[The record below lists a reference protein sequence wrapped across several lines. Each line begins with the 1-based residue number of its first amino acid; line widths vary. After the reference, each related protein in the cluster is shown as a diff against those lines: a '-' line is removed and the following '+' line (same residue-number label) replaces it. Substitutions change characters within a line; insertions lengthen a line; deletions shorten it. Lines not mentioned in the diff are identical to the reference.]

1 MTARSWI
8 GRLFARTVSR
18 PVKAAARCCPRLE
31 VLEDRLAPASFTV
44 VNTADSGF
52 GSLRAAVDAANI
64 FGGSNTINFAPAVAG
79 QTITLA
85 ANDTNHP
92 LAFGPTALVIV
103 PGDNLTIVGDPSQA
117 GVTLSGNNSHRL
129 FGVYAGA
136 SLTLQ
141 DLTLTGGN
149 ATGGNGGNVTG
160 GTGGGGGAGAG
171 LGGAVFNAGT
181 LNLIA
186 TTLTGNT
193 ARGGNGGAEGIIA
206 GAQYFVGAGG
216 GSAGFSGG
224 NSDGTVAVGGGGG
237 GIGGPGSPSSK
248 TSVGAGGAN
257 EFGTPTPGR
266 LGGNG
271 RGRRERRPRWGKRDG
286 PE

>member
-1 MTARSWI
+1 
-8 GRLFARTVSR
+8 
-18 PVKAAARCCPRLE
+18 
-31 VLEDRLAPASFTV
+31 
-44 VNTADSGF
+44 
-52 GSLRAAVDAANI
+52 
-64 FGGSNTINFAPAVAG
+64 SNTINFAPAVAG

-92 LAFGPTALVIV
+92 FAFGPTALVIV

-160 GTGGGGGAGAG
+160 NGYGAGGGAGAG

-181 LNLIA
+181 LNLFA
-186 TTLTGNT
+186 TTLTGST
-193 ARGGNGGAEGIIA
+193 ARGGNGGAA
-206 GAQYFVGAGG
+206 GNLQGSKVGAAGG
-216 GSAGFSGG
+216 GSAGFSG
-224 NSDGTVAVGGGGG
+224 
-237 GIGGPGSPSSK
+237 
-248 TSVGAGGAN
+248 
-257 EFGTPTPGR
+257 
-266 LGGNG
+266 
-271 RGRRERRPRWGKRDG
+271 
-286 PE
+286 